1 MQYREQI
8 ISEITNQR
16 NLCQTISTKMKG
28 KPISEIYG
36 MNSFNDEAMKKH
48 LPYKTYEALK
58 KIIKEGGRVE
68 PILAEEVAQGMK
80 EWAIGRGATHF
91 THWFHPMT
99 GLTAEKH
106 DSFLSF
112 SKDGKIIERFS
123 GSNLIQG
130 EPDASSFPSGGL
142 RSTFEARGYTAWDP
156 TSPAFLVEAVNGT
169 TLCIPCVFLSYTGE
183 ALDKKTPLL
192 RSMDRLS
199 EVAVKILH
207 LFGNKKINRVYA
219 TVGSEQEYFLVDK
232 AYYNRRPDLII
243 TGRTLF
249 GAKPP
254 KGQEMEDHYFGSIRE
269 RILAFMHDSELEL
282 FKFGIPVKT
291 RHNEVAPAQFEIAP
305 LFEDSNVATDHNQI
319 IMETL
324 KKIANRHNLALLL
337 HEKPFL
343 GINGSGKH
351 NNWSMADSDGT
362 NLLEPGKTPHANLQF
377 LTFLLATMK
386 AVYKYSDLLRATVA
400 TAGND
405 HRLGANEAPPA
416 IISIFLGEQLTE
428 ILNNLEKNKKAD
440 YSDKAIIDM
449 GIGKLP
455 TINRDTSDRNRTSP
469 FAFTG
474 NKFEFRAV
482 GSSHSIAMANYTLN
496 VIVADVL
503 NDLYKEIEDN
513 LKKEKDINRVVLKA
527 IIPLITETAPIRF
540 EGNNYDTAW
549 EKEAKKR
556 GLPNKKTT
564 PESLKDLVTKKNKDV
579 FTRLNVLSE
588 VEIESIYTIL
598 VEQYIKVVNIEV
610 ETVLMMAKTLVFPAV
625 VKYQNVLAESV
636 NNLRSCLGISMNGSE
651 RSLDRSTE
659 MTGSKDLRHR
669 RTYSA
674 VLPCING
681 IDAKVLKKESEIVSM
696 YSKLVV
702 ELYEK
707 TEKLQ
712 SVLDKKEKIER
723 EDEKANFYCM
733 EIIPLMYNLRET
745 VDALEEHTGDEYW
758 ILPKYREML
767 FVY

>member
-1 MQYREQI
+1 MSYREQI

-16 NLCQTISTKMKG
+16 NLCQTISPEMKG

-36 MNSFNDEAMKKH
+36 MNSFNDEAMKKY
-48 LPYKTYEALK
+48 LPAKTYQALK
-58 KIIKEGGRVE
+58 KIIKECGRVE
-68 PILAEEVAQGMK
+68 PALAQVVAQGMK

-112 SKDGKIIERFS
+112 SKDGKVIERFS

-169 TLCIPCVFLSYTGE
+169 TLCIPCIFLSYTGE
-183 ALDKKTPLL
+183 ALDKKVPLL

-199 EVAVKILH
+199 EAAVKILH
-207 LFGNKKINRVYA
+207 LFGNKKINRVYT
-219 TVGSEQEYFLVDK
+219 TVGPEQEYFLVDK

-269 RILAFMHDSELEL
+269 RILAFMHDAELEL
-282 FKFGIPVKT
+282 FKLGIPVKT

-305 LFEDSNVATDHNQI
+305 LFEDSNVATDHNQM

-324 KKIANRHNLALLL
+324 KKFANRHNLALLL

-351 NNWSMADSDGT
+351 NNWSMADSDGN

-377 LTFLLATMK
+377 LTFLIATIK

-416 IISIFLGEQLTE
+416 IISVFLGEQLTE

-440 YSDKAIIDM
+440 YSDKAIINL
-449 GIGKLP
+449 GISKLP
-455 TINRDTSDRNRTSP
+455 AISRDNSDRNRTSP

-503 NDLYKEIEDN
+503 NVLYKEIEN
-513 LKKEKDINRVVLKA
+513 NMKNEKDINKAVLKA

-540 EGNNYDTAW
+540 EGNNYDPAW

-556 GLPNKKTT
+556 GLPNKKTA
-564 PESLKDLVTKKNKDV
+564 PESLKDLVSKKNKDV
-579 FTRLNVLSE
+579 FIRLNILSE

-610 ETVLMMAKTLVFPAV
+610 ETALMMAKTLVLPGV
-625 VKYQNVLAESV
+625 VKYQNVLSMSV
-636 NNLRSCLGISMNGSE
+636 NNLSSVKSIS
-651 RSLDRSTE
+651 
-659 MTGSKDLRHR
+659 
-669 RTYSA
+669 
-674 VLPCING
+674 
-681 IDAKVLKKESEIVSM
+681 AKVLKKESEIVSM
-696 YSKLVV
+696 YSKLVA

-707 TEKLQ
+707 TGKLDA
-712 SVLDKKEKIER
+712 VLDKKEKIVN
-723 EDEKANFYCM
+723 EDEKANFYCR
-733 EIIPLMYNLRET
+733 EIIPLMYSLRET
-745 VDALEEHTGDEYW
+745 VDALEEYTGDEYW
-758 ILPKYREML
+758 VLPKYREML

>member
-1 MQYREQI
+1 
-8 ISEITNQR
+8 
-16 NLCQTISTKMKG
+16 MKG

-48 LPYKTYEALK
+48 LPDKTYEALK

-68 PILAEEVAQGMK
+68 PILAEEVAQGLK

-112 SKDGKIIERFS
+112 SKDGKVIERFS

-156 TSPAFLVEAVNGT
+156 TSPAFLVEAINGT
-169 TLCIPCVFLSYTGE
+169 TLCIPCIFLSYTGE
-183 ALDKKTPLL
+183 ALDKKVPLL

-199 EVAVKILH
+199 EIAVKFLH
-207 LFGNKKINRVYA
+207 LFGNKKVHRVYT
-219 TVGSEQEYFLVDK
+219 TVGPEQEYFLVDK

-254 KGQEMEDHYFGSIRE
+254 KGQEMEDHYFGSIKE
-269 RILAFMHDSELEL
+269 RILAFMHDAELEL
-282 FKFGIPVKT
+282 FKLGIPVKT

-305 LFEDSNVATDHNQI
+305 LFEDSNVATDHNQV

-324 KKIANRHNLALLL
+324 KKVANRHNLALLL

-351 NNWSMADSDGT
+351 NNWSMADSDGN

-377 LTFLLATMK
+377 LTFLIATIK

-416 IISIFLGEQLTE
+416 IISVFLGEQLTE
-428 ILNNLEKNKKAD
+428 ILDNLEKNKKAD
-440 YSDKAIIDM
+440 YSDKAIINL
-449 GIGKLP
+449 GISKLP
-455 TINRDTSDRNRTSP
+455 LISRDNSDRNRTSP

-496 VIVADVL
+496 VIVADIL
-503 NDLYKEIEDN
+503 NELYKEIENN
-513 LKKEKDINRVVLKA
+513 LKKEKDFNKAVLKA
-527 IIPLITETAPIRF
+527 IIPLITETNSIRF
-540 EGNNYDTAW
+540 EGNNYDPAW
-549 EKEAKKR
+549 EKEAAKR
-556 GLPNKKTT
+556 GLPNKKTA
-564 PESLKDLVTKKNKDV
+564 PESLKDIITKKNKDV
-579 FTRLNVLSE
+579 FIRLNVLSD

-598 VEQYIKVVNIEV
+598 IEQYIKVVNIEV
-610 ETVLMMAKTLVFPAV
+610 ETVLMMAKTLVVPGV
-625 VKYQNVLAESV
+625 VRYQNVLSQSV
-636 NNLRSCLGISMNGSE
+636 KNLNSV
-651 RSLDRSTE
+651 
-659 MTGSKDLRHR
+659 K
-669 RTYSA
+669 
-674 VLPCING
+674 G
-681 IDAKVLKKESEIVSM
+681 IDAKVLKKESEIIFL
-696 YSKLVV
+696 YSKLVA

-707 TEKLQ
+707 IGKLEV
-712 SVLDKKEKIER
+712 VLDKKEKIAG
-723 EDEKANFYCM
+723 EDEKANFYCS
-733 EIIPLMYNLRET
+733 EIIPLMYGLRET
-745 VDALEEHTGDEYW
+745 VDALEEYTGDEYW

>member
-1 MQYREQI
+1 MSYREQI
-8 ISEITNQR
+8 VSEITNQR
-16 NLCQTISTKMKG
+16 NLCQTISPEMKG

-36 MNSFNDEAMKKH
+36 MNSFNDEAMKKY
-48 LPYKTYEALK
+48 LPAKTYQALK

-68 PILAEEVAQGMK
+68 PALAQVVAQGMK
-80 EWAIGRGATHF
+80 EWALSRGATHF

-169 TLCIPCVFLSYTGE
+169 TLCIPCIFLSYTGE
-183 ALDKKTPLL
+183 ALDKKVPLL

-199 EVAVKILH
+199 EAAVKFLH
-207 LFGNKKINRVYA
+207 LFGNKKINRVWT
-219 TVGSEQEYFLVDK
+219 TVGAEQEYFLVDK

-254 KGQEMEDHYFGSIRE
+254 KGQEMEDHYFGSIKE
-269 RILAFMHDSELEL
+269 RILAFMHDAELEL
-282 FKFGIPVKT
+282 FKLGIPVKT

-324 KKIANRHNLALLL
+324 KKFANRHNLALLL

-351 NNWSMADSDGT
+351 NNWSMADSDGN

-377 LTFLLATMK
+377 LTFLLATIK

-416 IISIFLGEQLTE
+416 IISVFLGEQLTE

-440 YSDKAIIDM
+440 YSDKAIINL
-449 GIGKLP
+449 GISKLP
-455 TINRDTSDRNRTSP
+455 TISRDNSDRNRTSP

-503 NDLYKEIEDN
+503 NVLYKEIEN
-513 LKKEKDINRVVLKA
+513 NMKKEKDINRAVLKA
-527 IIPLITETAPIRF
+527 IIPIITETKPIRF
-540 EGNNYDTAW
+540 EGNNYDSAW

-556 GLPNKKTT
+556 GLPNKKTA

-579 FTRLNVLSE
+579 FVRLNVLSE
-588 VEIESIYTIL
+588 IEIESIYKIL
-598 VEQYIKVVNIEV
+598 IEQYIKVVNIEA
-610 ETVLMMAKTLVFPAV
+610 ETALMIAKTLVVPGV
-625 VKYQNVLAESV
+625 IKYQNVLSKSV
-636 NNLRSCLGISMNGSE
+636 NNLSSV
-651 RSLDRSTE
+651 
-659 MTGSKDLRHR
+659 K
-669 RTYSA
+669 
-674 VLPCING
+674 G
-681 IDAKVLKKESEIVSM
+681 IDAKVLKKQSEIILM
-696 YSKLVV
+696 YSKLAS

-707 TEKLQ
+707 IGKLD
-712 SVLDKKEKIER
+712 SVLDGRNKIEN

-733 EIIPLMYNLRET
+733 EIIPLMYTLRET
-745 VDALEEHTGDEYW
+745 VDALEEYTGDEYW
-758 ILPKYREML
+758 VLPKYREML

>member
-1 MQYREQI
+1 MSYREQI

-16 NLCQTISTKMKG
+16 DLSQTISPEMKG

-48 LPYKTYEALK
+48 LPDKTYEALK

-68 PILAEEVAQGMK
+68 PTLAEEVAQGMK
-80 EWAIGRGATHF
+80 EWARGRGATHF

-106 DSFLSF
+106 DSFLNI
-112 SKDGKIIERFS
+112 SKDGKFIEKFS

-169 TLCIPCVFLSYTGE
+169 TLCIPCIFLSYTGE
-183 ALDKKTPLL
+183 ALDKKVPLL

-199 EVAVKILH
+199 EAAVKILH
-207 LFGNKKINRVYA
+207 LFGNKKINRVYT
-219 TVGSEQEYFLVDK
+219 TVGPEQEYFLVDK

-269 RILAFMHDSELEL
+269 RILAFMHDAELEL
-282 FKFGIPVKT
+282 FKLGIPVKT

-324 KKIANRHNLALLL
+324 KKFANRHNLALLL

-351 NNWSMADSDGT
+351 NNWSMADSDGN

-377 LTFLLATMK
+377 LTFLLATIK

-416 IISIFLGEQLTE
+416 IISVFLGEQLTE

-440 YSDKAIIDM
+440 YSDKAIINL
-449 GIGKLP
+449 GISKLP
-455 TINRDTSDRNRTSP
+455 AISRDNSDRNRTSP

-503 NDLYKEIEDN
+503 NVIYKEIEN
-513 LKKEKDINRVVLKA
+513 NMKKEKDLNKAVMEA
-527 IIPLITETAPIRF
+527 IIPLITETKSIRF
-540 EGNNYDTAW
+540 EGNNYDPAW

-564 PESLKDLVTKKNKDV
+564 PESLKDIITKKNKDV
-579 FTRLNVLSE
+579 FIRLKVLSE
-588 VEIESIYTIL
+588 VEMESIYTVL
-598 VEQYIKVVNIEV
+598 MEQYIKVVNIEA
-610 ETVLMMAKTLVFPAV
+610 ETVLMMAKTLVVPGV
-625 VKYQNVLAESV
+625 IKYQNVLSQSV
-636 NNLRSCLGISMNGSE
+636 KNLSSV
-651 RSLDRSTE
+651 
-659 MTGSKDLRHR
+659 K
-669 RTYSA
+669 
-674 VLPCING
+674 G

-696 YSKLVV
+696 YSKLVA

-707 TEKLQ
+707 IGKLDA
-712 SVLDKKEKIER
+712 VLDRREKIEN
-723 EDEKANFYCM
+723 EEEKADFYCA
-733 EIIPLMYNLRET
+733 EIIPLMYGLRET
-745 VDALEEHTGDEYW
+745 VDALEEYTGDEYW
-758 ILPKYREML
+758 ALPKYREML

>member
-1 MQYREQI
+1 MSYRENI

-16 NLCQTISTKMKG
+16 DLCQTISPKMKG
-28 KPISEIYG
+28 KPISDIFG
-36 MNSFNDEAMKKH
+36 INSFNDEAMKKY

-68 PILAEEVAQGMK
+68 PTLAEEVAQGLK
-80 EWAIGRGATHF
+80 EWAIDRGATHF

-112 SKDGKIIERFS
+112 SKDGKVIERFS

-156 TSPAFLVEAVNGT
+156 TSPAFLSEGVNGT
-169 TLCIPCVFLSYTGE
+169 TLCVPCVFLSYTGE
-183 ALDKKTPLL
+183 ALDKKAPLL

-199 EVAVKILH
+199 EIAVKILRF
-207 LFGNKKINRVYA
+207 FGNKKNTRVY
-219 TVGSEQEYFLVDK
+219 TTMGPEQEYFLVDK

-269 RILAFMHDSELEL
+269 RILAFMHDAELEL
-282 FKFGIPVKT
+282 FKLGIPVKT

-305 LFEDSNVATDHNQI
+305 LYEDSNIATDHNQI
-319 IMETL
+319 VMETL
-324 KKIANRHNLALLL
+324 KKVANRHNLALLL

-351 NNWSMADSDGT
+351 NNWSMADSEGN

-377 LTFLLATMK
+377 LVFLIATMK

-400 TAGND
+400 SAGND

-416 IISIFLGEQLTE
+416 IISIFLGEQLTK
-428 ILNNLEKNKKAD
+428 ILNNLETHKKTD
-440 YSDKAIIDM
+440 YSDEAIIDL
-449 GIGKLP
+449 GISKMP
-455 TINRDTSDRNRTSP
+455 AISRDNSDRNRTSP

-496 VIVADVL
+496 VIVTDILNEFHAD
-503 NDLYKEIEDN
+503 IENN
-513 LKKEKDINRVVLKA
+513 LKKEKDFNKAVLKTIIPA
-527 IIPLITETAPIRF
+527 IIETKPVRF
-540 EGNNYDTAW
+540 EGNNYDSAW
-549 EKEAKKR
+549 EKEAKRR
-556 GLPNKKTT
+556 GLPNKKNT
-564 PESLKDLVTKKNKDV
+564 PESLKDLISKKNKEV
-579 FTRLNVLSE
+579 FAKLNILSE
-588 VEIESIYTIL
+588 IEVESIYTIL
-598 VEQYIKVVNIEV
+598 LEQYVKVVNIEA
-610 ETVLMMAKTLVFPAV
+610 ETALMMAKTLILPAAI
-625 VKYQNVLAESV
+625 KYQGDIAKSIK
-636 NNLRSCLGISMNGSE
+636 NL
-651 RSLDRSTE
+651 SLVKGVDNS
-659 MTGSKDLRHR
+659 
-669 RTYSA
+669 
-674 VLPCING
+674 
-681 IDAKVLKKESEIVSM
+681 VLKKESEIVAV

-707 TEKLQ
+707 IGKLEIA
-712 SVLDKKEKIER
+712 VDKKDKIE
-723 EDEKANFYCM
+723 DEEKKAVYFCK
-733 EIIPLMYNLRET
+733 EILPLMLSLRET
-745 VDALEEHTGDEYW
+745 VDIIEEHTGDEYW

>member
-1 MQYREQI
+1 MSYREQI

-16 NLCQTISTKMKG
+16 NLCQTISPEMKG

-58 KIIKEGGRVE
+58 KIIKEGGRVD
-68 PILAEEVAQGMK
+68 PTLAEEVAQGMK

-112 SKDGKIIERFS
+112 SKDGKVIERFS

-169 TLCIPCVFLSYTGE
+169 TLCIPCIFLSYTGE
-183 ALDKKTPLL
+183 ALDKKVPLL

-199 EVAVKILH
+199 DAAVKILH
-207 LFGNKKINRVYA
+207 LFGNKKINRVYT
-219 TVGSEQEYFLVDK
+219 TVGPEQEYFLVDK

-254 KGQEMEDHYFGSIRE
+254 KGQEMEDHYFGSIKE
-269 RILAFMHDSELEL
+269 RILAFMHDAELEL
-282 FKFGIPVKT
+282 FKLGIPVKT

-319 IMETL
+319 VMETL
-324 KKIANRHNLALLL
+324 KKVANRHNLALLL

-351 NNWSMADSDGT
+351 NNWSMADSDGN

-377 LTFLLATMK
+377 LTFLIATMK

-416 IISIFLGEQLTE
+416 IISIFLGEQLTK

-440 YSDKAIIDM
+440 YSDKAIINL
-449 GIGKLP
+449 GISKLP
-455 TINRDTSDRNRTSP
+455 AISRDNSDRNRTSP

-503 NDLYKEIEDN
+503 NELYKEIENN
-513 LKKEKDINRVVLKA
+513 LKNEKDLNRAVLKA
-527 IIPLITETAPIRF
+527 IIPLITETKSIRF
-540 EGNNYDTAW
+540 EGNNYDPAW

-564 PESLKDLVTKKNKDV
+564 PESLKDIITKKNKDV
-579 FTRLNVLSE
+579 FVRLNVLSE
-588 VEIESIYTIL
+588 VEIESIYTVL

-610 ETVLMMAKTLVFPAV
+610 ETVLMMAKTLVVPAV
-625 VKYQNVLAESV
+625 VEYQNILSQSV
-636 NNLRSCLGISMNGSE
+636 KNLSSV
-651 RSLDRSTE
+651 
-659 MTGSKDLRHR
+659 K
-669 RTYSA
+669 
-674 VLPCING
+674 G
-681 IDAKVLKKESEIVSM
+681 IDAGVLKKESEIVLM
-696 YSKLVV
+696 YSKLVA
-702 ELYEK
+702 ELYGK
-707 TEKLQ
+707 IGKLDAE
-712 SVLDKKEKIER
+712 LDKKEKIEN
-723 EDEKANFYCM
+723 EDEKANFYCRK
-733 EIIPLMYNLRET
+733 IIPLMYGLRET
-745 VDALEEHTGDEYW
+745 VDTLEEYTGDEYW
-758 ILPKYREML
+758 VLPKYREML

>member
-1 MQYREQI
+1 MSYRENI

-16 NLCQTISTKMKG
+16 DLCQTISPKMKG
-28 KPISEIYG
+28 KPISDIFG
-36 MNSFNDEAMKKH
+36 MNSFNDEAMKKY

-58 KIIKEGGRVE
+58 KIVKEGGRVE
-68 PILAEEVAQGMK
+68 PTLAEEVAQGLK
-80 EWAIGRGATHF
+80 EWAIDRGATHF

-112 SKDGKIIERFS
+112 SKDGKVIERFS

-156 TSPAFLVEAVNGT
+156 TSPAFLSEGVNGT
-169 TLCIPCVFLSYTGE
+169 TLCIPCVFLSYTGQ
-183 ALDKKTPLL
+183 ALDKKAPLL

-199 EVAVKILH
+199 EIAVKILH
-207 LFGNKKINRVYA
+207 LFGNKKVTRVFT
-219 TVGSEQEYFLVDK
+219 TVGPEQEYFLVDK

-269 RILAFMHDSELEL
+269 RILAFMHDAELEL
-282 FKFGIPVKT
+282 FKLGIPVKT

-305 LFEDSNVATDHNQI
+305 LYEDSNIATDHNQI
-319 IMETL
+319 VMEIL
-324 KKIANRHNLALLL
+324 KKVANRHNLALLL

-351 NNWSMADSDGT
+351 NNWSMADSEGN

-377 LTFLLATMK
+377 LVFLIATMK

-400 TAGND
+400 SAGND

-416 IISIFLGEQLTE
+416 IISIFLGEQLTK
-428 ILNNLEKNKKAD
+428 ILNNLETNKKTD
-440 YSDKAIIDM
+440 YNDEAIIDL
-449 GIGKLP
+449 GISKMP
-455 TINRDTSDRNRTSP
+455 AISRDNSDRNRTSP

-503 NDLYKEIEDN
+503 NELYKEIEN
-513 LKKEKDINRVVLKA
+513 NIKKEKDLNKAVLKA
-527 IIPLITETAPIRF
+527 ISPLITETKHIRF
-540 EGNNYDTAW
+540 EGNNYDTEW
-549 EKEAKKR
+549 EKEAMKR
-556 GLPNKKTT
+556 GLPNKKNT
-564 PESLKDLVTKKNKDV
+564 PESLKDLISSKNKKI
-579 FTRLNVLSE
+579 FAKLNVLSE
-588 VEIESIYTIL
+588 VEVESIYTIL
-598 VEQYIKVVNIEV
+598 LEQYIKVVNIEA
-610 ETVLMMAKTLVFPAV
+610 ETALMMAKTLVLPAA
-625 VKYQNVLAESV
+625 VKYQSEIAESV
-636 NNLRSCLGISMNGSE
+636 QNLITIKGINDKVIE
-651 RSLDRSTE
+651 KETE
-659 MTGSKDLRHR
+659 M
-669 RTYSA
+669 
-674 VLPCING
+674 
-681 IDAKVLKKESEIVSM
+681 VSL
-696 YSKLVV
+696 YSKLVS

-707 TEKLQ
+707 IGKLEIA
-712 SVLDKKEKIER
+712 VDKKDKIE
-723 EDEKANFYCM
+723 DEEKKAVYFCK
-733 EIIPLMYNLRET
+733 EILPLMLSLRET
-745 VDALEEHTGDEYW
+745 VDIIEEHTGDEYW

>member
-1 MQYREQI
+1 MSYREQI

-16 NLCQTISTKMKG
+16 DLFQTISPEMKG

-48 LPYKTYEALK
+48 LPDKTYEALK

-68 PILAEEVAQGMK
+68 PILAEEVAQGLK

-112 SKDGKIIERFS
+112 SKDGKVIERFS

-156 TSPAFLVEAVNGT
+156 TSPAFLVEAINGT
-169 TLCIPCVFLSYTGE
+169 TLCIPCIFLSYTGE
-183 ALDKKTPLL
+183 ALDKKVPLL

-199 EVAVKILH
+199 EIAVKFLH
-207 LFGNKKINRVYA
+207 LFGNKKVHRVYT
-219 TVGSEQEYFLVDK
+219 TVGPEQEYFLVDK

-254 KGQEMEDHYFGSIRE
+254 KGQEMEDHYFGSIKE
-269 RILAFMHDSELEL
+269 RILAFMHDAELEL
-282 FKFGIPVKT
+282 FKLGIPVKT

-305 LFEDSNVATDHNQI
+305 LFEDSNVATDHNQV

-324 KKIANRHNLALLL
+324 KKVANRHNLALLL

-351 NNWSMADSDGT
+351 NNWSMADSDGN

-377 LTFLLATMK
+377 LTFLIATIK

-416 IISIFLGEQLTE
+416 IISVFLGEQLTE
-428 ILNNLEKNKKAD
+428 ILDNLEKNKKAD
-440 YSDKAIIDM
+440 YSDKAIINL
-449 GIGKLP
+449 GISKLP
-455 TINRDTSDRNRTSP
+455 LISRDNSDRNRTSP

-496 VIVADVL
+496 VIVADIL
-503 NDLYKEIEDN
+503 NELYKEIENN
-513 LKKEKDINRVVLKA
+513 LKKEKDFNKAVLKA
-527 IIPLITETAPIRF
+527 IIPLITETNSIRF
-540 EGNNYDTAW
+540 EGNNYDPAW
-549 EKEAKKR
+549 EKEAAKR
-556 GLPNKKTT
+556 GLPNKKTA
-564 PESLKDLVTKKNKDV
+564 PESLKDIITKKNKDV
-579 FTRLNVLSE
+579 FIRLNVLSD

-598 VEQYIKVVNIEV
+598 IEQYIKVVNIEV
-610 ETVLMMAKTLVFPAV
+610 ETVLMMAKTLVVPGV
-625 VKYQNVLAESV
+625 VRYQNVLSQSV
-636 NNLRSCLGISMNGSE
+636 KNLNSV
-651 RSLDRSTE
+651 
-659 MTGSKDLRHR
+659 K
-669 RTYSA
+669 
-674 VLPCING
+674 G
-681 IDAKVLKKESEIVSM
+681 IDAKVLKKESEIIFL
-696 YSKLVV
+696 YSKLVA

-707 TEKLQ
+707 IGKLEV
-712 SVLDKKEKIER
+712 VLDKKEKIAG
-723 EDEKANFYCM
+723 EDEKANFYCS
-733 EIIPLMYNLRET
+733 EIIPLMYGLRET
-745 VDALEEHTGDEYW
+745 VDALEEYTGDEYW

>member
-1 MQYREQI
+1 
-8 ISEITNQR
+8 
-16 NLCQTISTKMKG
+16 MKG

-36 MNSFNDEAMKKH
+36 LNSFNDEAMKKH
-48 LPYKTYEALK
+48 LPGKIYEALK

-68 PILAEEVAQGMK
+68 PALAQVVAQGMK
-80 EWAIGRGATHF
+80 EWAISRGATHF

-106 DSFLSF
+106 DSFLNF
-112 SKDGKIIERFS
+112 SKDGKVIEKFS

-169 TLCIPCVFLSYTGE
+169 TLCIPCIFLSYTGD
-183 ALDKKTPLL
+183 ALDKKVPLL

-199 EVAVKILH
+199 EVAVKFLH
-207 LFGNKKINRVYA
+207 LFGNKKINRVYT
-219 TVGSEQEYFLVDK
+219 TVGPEQEYFLVDK

-254 KGQEMEDHYFGSIRE
+254 KGQEMEDHYFGSIKE
-269 RILAFMHDSELEL
+269 RILAFMHDAELEL
-282 FKFGIPVKT
+282 FKLGIPVKT

-305 LFEDSNVATDHNQI
+305 LFEDSNVATDHNQM

-324 KKIANRHNLALLL
+324 KKFANRHNLALLL

-351 NNWSMADSDGT
+351 NNWSMADSDGN

-377 LTFLLATMK
+377 LTFLLATIK

-416 IISIFLGEQLTE
+416 IISVFLGEQLTE

-440 YSDKAIIDM
+440 YSDKAIINL
-449 GIGKLP
+449 GISKLP
-455 TINRDTSDRNRTSP
+455 TISRDNSDRNRTSP

-503 NDLYKEIEDN
+503 NVLYKDIDN
-513 LKKEKDINRVVLKA
+513 NMKKEKDINKAVLKA
-527 IIPLITETAPIRF
+527 IIPIITETKPIRF
-540 EGNNYDTAW
+540 EGNNYDPAW
-549 EKEAKKR
+549 EKEAAKR

-564 PESLKDLVTKKNKDV
+564 PESLKDIITKKNKDV
-579 FTRLNVLSE
+579 FVRLNVLSE
-588 VEIESIYTIL
+588 AEIESIYTIL
-598 VEQYIKVVNIEV
+598 LEQYIKVVNIEV
-610 ETVLMMAKTLVFPAV
+610 ETVLMMAKTLVIPGV
-625 VKYQNVLAESV
+625 VKYQNVLAQSV
-636 NNLRSCLGISMNGSE
+636 KNLSSI
-651 RSLDRSTE
+651 
-659 MTGSKDLRHR
+659 K
-669 RTYSA
+669 
-674 VLPCING
+674 G
-681 IDAKVLKKESEIVSM
+681 IDAKVLKKESEMVLM
-696 YSKLVV
+696 YSKLVA

-707 TEKLQ
+707 TGKLD
-712 SVLDKKEKIER
+712 SVLDKREKMGG
-723 EDEKANFYCM
+723 EDEKANFYCS
-733 EIIPLMYNLRET
+733 EIIPLMYGLRET
-745 VDALEEHTGDEYW
+745 VDALEECTGDEYW
-758 ILPKYREML
+758 ALPKYREML

>member
-1 MQYREQI
+1 MSYRENI

-16 NLCQTISTKMKG
+16 DLCQTISPKMKG
-28 KPISEIYG
+28 KPISDIFG
-36 MNSFNDEAMKKH
+36 MNSFNDEAMKKY

-58 KIIKEGGRVE
+58 KIVKEGGRVE
-68 PILAEEVAQGMK
+68 PTLAEEVAQGLK
-80 EWAIGRGATHF
+80 EWAIDRGATHF

-112 SKDGKIIERFS
+112 SKDGKVIERFS
-123 GSNLIQG
+123 GNNLIQG

-156 TSPAFLVEAVNGT
+156 TSPAFLSEGVNGT
-169 TLCIPCVFLSYTGE
+169 TLCIPCVFLSYTGQ
-183 ALDKKTPLL
+183 ALDKKAPLL

-199 EVAVKILH
+199 EIAVKILH
-207 LFGNKKINRVYA
+207 LFGNKKVTRVFT
-219 TVGSEQEYFLVDK
+219 TVGPEQEYFLVDK

-269 RILAFMHDSELEL
+269 RILAFMHDAELDL
-282 FKFGIPVKT
+282 FKLGIPVKT

-305 LFEDSNVATDHNQI
+305 LYEDSNIATDHNQI
-319 IMETL
+319 VMEIL
-324 KKIANRHNLALLL
+324 KKVANRHNLALLL

-351 NNWSMADSDGT
+351 NNWSMADSEGN

-377 LTFLLATMK
+377 LVFLIATMK

-416 IISIFLGEQLTE
+416 IISVFLGEQLTK
-428 ILNNLEKNKKAD
+428 ILDNLEVNKETD
-440 YSDKAIIDM
+440 YSDKAIIDL
-449 GIGKLP
+449 GISKMP
-455 TINRDTSDRNRTSP
+455 AISRDNSDRNRTSP

-496 VIVADVL
+496 VMVTDIL
-503 NDLYKEIEDN
+503 NEFYNEIESN
-513 LKKEKDINRVVLKA
+513 LKKEKDFNKAVLKT
-527 IIPLITETAPIRF
+527 IIQAITETKPVRF
-540 EGNNYDTAW
+540 EGNNYDTEW
-549 EKEAKKR
+549 EKEAMKR
-556 GLPNKKTT
+556 GLPNKKNT
-564 PESLKDLVTKKNKDV
+564 PESLKDLISSKNKKI
-579 FTRLNVLSE
+579 FAKLNVLSE
-588 VEIESIYTIL
+588 VEVESIYTIL
-598 VEQYIKVVNIEV
+598 LEQYIKVVNIEA
-610 ETVLMMAKTLVFPAV
+610 ETALMMAKTLVLPAA
-625 VKYQNVLAESV
+625 VKYQSEIAESV
-636 NNLRSCLGISMNGSE
+636 QNLITIKGINDKVIE
-651 RSLDRSTE
+651 KETE
-659 MTGSKDLRHR
+659 M
-669 RTYSA
+669 
-674 VLPCING
+674 
-681 IDAKVLKKESEIVSM
+681 VSL
-696 YSKLVV
+696 YSKLVS

-707 TEKLQ
+707 ICKLDEAM
-712 SVLDKKEKIER
+712 DKKDNIK
-723 EDEKANFYCM
+723 DEEQKADYFCG
-733 EIIPLMYNLRET
+733 EILPQMLSLRET
-745 VDALEEHTGDEYW
+745 VDIIEEHTGDEYW

>member
-1 MQYREQI
+1 
-8 ISEITNQR
+8 
-16 NLCQTISTKMKG
+16 MKG
-28 KPISEIYG
+28 KPISDIFG
-36 MNSFNDEAMKKH
+36 MNSFNDEAMKKY

-58 KIIKEGGRVE
+58 KIVKEGGRVE
-68 PILAEEVAQGMK
+68 PTLAEEVAQGLK
-80 EWAIGRGATHF
+80 EWAIDRGATHF

-112 SKDGKIIERFS
+112 SKDGKVIERFS
-123 GSNLIQG
+123 GNNLIQG

-156 TSPAFLVEAVNGT
+156 TSPAFLSEGVNGT
-169 TLCIPCVFLSYTGE
+169 TLCIPCVFLSYTGQ
-183 ALDKKTPLL
+183 ALDKKAPLL

-199 EVAVKILH
+199 EIAVKILH
-207 LFGNKKINRVYA
+207 LFGNKKVTRVFT
-219 TVGSEQEYFLVDK
+219 TVGPEQEYFLVDK

-269 RILAFMHDSELEL
+269 RILAFMHDAELDL
-282 FKFGIPVKT
+282 FKLGIPVKT

-305 LFEDSNVATDHNQI
+305 LYEDSNIATDHNQI
-319 IMETL
+319 VMEIL
-324 KKIANRHNLALLL
+324 KKVANRHNLALLL

-351 NNWSMADSDGT
+351 NNWSMADSEGN

-377 LTFLLATMK
+377 LVFLIATMK

-416 IISIFLGEQLTE
+416 IISVFLGEQLTK
-428 ILNNLEKNKKAD
+428 ILDNLEVNKETD
-440 YSDKAIIDM
+440 YSDKAIIDL
-449 GIGKLP
+449 GISKMP
-455 TINRDTSDRNRTSP
+455 AISRDNSDRNRTSP

-496 VIVADVL
+496 VMVTDIL
-503 NDLYKEIEDN
+503 NEFYNEIESN
-513 LKKEKDINRVVLKA
+513 LKKEKDFNKAVLKT
-527 IIPLITETAPIRF
+527 IIQAITETKPVRF
-540 EGNNYDTAW
+540 EGNNYDTEW
-549 EKEAKKR
+549 EKEAMKR
-556 GLPNKKTT
+556 GLPNKKNT
-564 PESLKDLVTKKNKDV
+564 PESLKDLISSKNKKI
-579 FTRLNVLSE
+579 FAKLNVLSE
-588 VEIESIYTIL
+588 VEVESIYTIL
-598 VEQYIKVVNIEV
+598 LEQYIKVVNIEA
-610 ETVLMMAKTLVFPAV
+610 ETALMMAKTLVLPAA
-625 VKYQNVLAESV
+625 VKYQSEIAESV
-636 NNLRSCLGISMNGSE
+636 QNLITIKGINDKVIE
-651 RSLDRSTE
+651 KETE
-659 MTGSKDLRHR
+659 M
-669 RTYSA
+669 
-674 VLPCING
+674 
-681 IDAKVLKKESEIVSM
+681 VSL
-696 YSKLVV
+696 YSKLVS

-707 TEKLQ
+707 ICKLDEAM
-712 SVLDKKEKIER
+712 DKKDNIK
-723 EDEKANFYCM
+723 DEEQKADYFCG
-733 EIIPLMYNLRET
+733 EILPQMLSLRET
-745 VDALEEHTGDEYW
+745 VDIIEEHTGDEYW